1 MMMLDYLMT
10 QKDAE
15 NLLNWGVEG
24 EDYVVKGDVL
34 DYPEGKD
41 ISTVSY
47 HFGQGW
53 ILPNQFVCTPWAS
66 DGKDIYEKVAKYNTT
81 AVVSKLLG
89 FVFDSSPVADE
100 VAACQVVYDT
110 YYKSLQTGAVDPD
123 EYLPQFMD
131 ELKTAAPFSINREE
145 ESNEIRTEK
154 VSGQIP
160 EGS

>member
-1 MMMLDYLMT
+1 MKMLNYLMT
-10 QKDAE
+10 STE
-15 NLLNWGVEG
+15 MMNLLNWGEEDV
-24 EDYVVKGDVL
+24 DYVVNSDGLL
-34 DYPEGKD
+34 DYPEGVD
-41 ISTVSY
+41 ANTVGY
-47 HFGQGW
+47 HLGAGW

-123 EYLPQFMD
+123 EYLSQFMD
-131 ELKTAAPFSINREE
+131 ELKTAGMQAILNEE
-145 ESNEIRTEK
+145 QR
-154 VSGQIP
+154 QID
-160 EGS
+160 EFLKK